1 MANKI
6 VIDASVKSSFFS
18 FKELKPYKDLLYH
31 MVLRDVTV
39 LYKQTILGF
48 TWAIINPAFQILVF
62 TLIFGVL
69 VGLKPDVE
77 GMPYPI
83 FSCLAIIPWTYFSN
97 ALNSAATSLITSQHI
112 LSKVYFPRIIF
123 PLVPI
128 VSKLVDFAISFAI
141 LIGLLFYYG
150 YMPSINVLYIIFPLL
165 LLLITTAGLGFWF
178 AALSVQ
184 YRDFKFALSFTLPLL
199 MYAAPV
205 AFPATKLLEK
215 LGTTYYHLYFLYPMV
230 GVINGFRNCF
240 AVGIAFEWSS
250 FLISFGAAV
259 VLLISGYRYFKKMED
274 FFADVV

>member
-1 MANKI
+1 MTNKI
-6 VIDASVKSSFFS
+6 IIDAKSKSSFFS
-18 FKELKPYKDLLYH
+18 FKEVKPYKDLLYH

-39 LYKQTILGF
+39 LYKQTVLGF

-62 TLIFGVL
+62 TLIFGML

-77 GMPYPI
+77 GMPYPV

-112 LSKVYFPRIIF
+112 LSKVYFPRVIF

-128 VSKLVDFAISFAI
+128 LSKLVDFAISFII
-141 LIGLLFYYG
+141 LIGLLFYFN
-150 YMPSINVLYIIFPLL
+150 YMPGINLLYLILPML

-205 AFPATKLLEK
+205 AFPASKLLEK
-215 LGTTYYHLYFLYPMV
+215 LGSTYYHLYFLYPMV
-230 GVINGFRNCF
+230 GVINGFRNSF
-240 AVGIAFEWSS
+240 AVGVPFQ
-250 FLISFGAAV
+250 FTTFGISLFSAV
-259 VLLISGYRYFKKMED
+259 IILVSGYRYFKKMED

>member
-1 MANKI
+1 MSNKI
-6 VIDASVKSSFFS
+6 VIDANQKKSFFS
-18 FKELKPYKDLLYH
+18 FTELKPYKDLLHH
-31 MVLRDVTV
+31 MVLRDITV

-69 VGLKPDVE
+69 VGLKPDIA

-97 ALNSAATSLITSQHI
+97 ALNTASTSLISSQNI

-128 VSKLVDFAISFAI
+128 ISKLVDFSISFII
-141 LIGLLFYYG
+141 LIGLLFYFKYI
-150 YMPSINVLYIIFPLL
+150 PSINVIYLFFPLAL
-165 LLLITTAGLGFWF
+165 LVITTAGLGFWF

-205 AFPATKLLEK
+205 AFPASKLLEK
-215 LGTTYYHLYFLYPMV
+215 LGNTYYHVYFAYPMV

-240 AVGIAFEWSS
+240 SVGVAFEWSS
-250 FLISFGAAV
+250 FLISTISACVIF
-259 VLLISGYRYFKKMED
+259 ISGYRYFKKMED
-274 FFADVV
+274 YFADIV